1 MNYIESKSDID
12 IDWPLVRENII
23 QNQVVLHDS
32 RVKKCFHK
40 IVIQMW
46 TPIVSW

>member
-23 QNQVVLHDS
+23 QNQVVLHDMCPEMFS
-32 RVKKCFHK
+32 LHRHTNVDPNC
-40 IVIQMW
+40 
-46 TPIVSW
+46 